1 MKSKFS
7 TYTNMALRALPAL
20 TLGVVLAS
28 NPELLQAAPQGFGT
42 TSAQVLNEGCGMLM
56 AIKNWMFGAVYI
68 LGAIGLVI
76 IAVTAFLGRFN
87 FKHLVALAGGL
98 FIVAA
103 ADLIISFMTADT
115 ATDCKTA

>member
-1 MKSKFS
+1 MKSKIS
-7 TYTNMALRALPAL
+7 TYTNAALRALPAL

-28 NPELLQAAPQGFGT
+28 NPELLQAAPSGFGT
-42 TSAQVLNEGCGMLM
+42 TSAAVLDEGCGMLT
-56 AIKNWMFGAVYI
+56 AIKDWMFGAVYI

-103 ADLIISFMTADT
+103 ADLIIDFMTAGNPES
-115 ATDCKTA
+115 CKSA